1 MNEPRHIERRH
12 ITPGDYEVP
21 DHLAAGVYSTMAA
34 VVTSGPDG
42 KPEEITL
49 DFLYAGRGM
58 SRPRLVGRII
68 LSPRHALR
76 LHNTLK
82 ANLKNVFPEEIS

>member
-1 MNEPRHIERRH
+1 MTGPRHIERRH
-12 ITPGDYEVP
+12 VSPGDYEVP
-21 DHLAAGVYSTMAA
+21 DDLAAGTYSTMAA

-58 SRPRLVGRII
+58 SKPRLVGRII
-68 LSPRHALR
+68 LSPRHAFR
-76 LHNTLK
+76 LYNTLK
-82 ANLKNVFPEEIS
+82 ANLKGIFPDEMT